1 MTPTEPTKLRIV
13 VADDERPARA
23 FLISALRTFGDV
35 EIAGEAANGVEAL
48 RQIESLHPD
57 VVFLDIQMPELD
69 GIEVAGLLQATKPYI
84 VFTTAHL
91 ERVTDAQE
99 LHVVGSLLKPVD
111 GVALRAVLN
120 RVHELFGH
128 QELFH
133 ETRNINI

>member
-1 MTPTEPTKLRIV
+1 MTPTEPAKLRVV

-23 FLISALRTFGDV
+23 FLILALRALGDI

-57 VVFLDIQMPELD
+57 VVFLDIQMPEFD
-69 GIEVAGLLQATKPYI
+69 GIEVAGLLQTAKPYI

-99 LHVVGSLLKPVD
+99 LHVIACLPKPVD
-111 GVALRAVLN
+111 AVALRDVLD
-120 RVHELFGH
+120 RVR
-128 QELFH
+128 
-133 ETRNINI
+133 TSRVVR

>member
-1 MTPTEPTKLRIV
+1 MTTTEPTKLRIV

-48 RQIESLHPD
+48 RQIESLQPD
-57 VVFLDIQMPELD
+57 VVFLDIRMPELD
-69 GIEVAGLLQATKPYI
+69 GIEVAGLLQTTKPYI

-99 LHVVGSLLKPVD
+99 LRVIGCLPKPVD
-111 GVALRAVLN
+111 GVALRDVLN
-120 RVHELFGH
+120 RVRELSGH
-128 QELFH
+128 QELFQK
-133 ETRNINI
+133 TRNVGL